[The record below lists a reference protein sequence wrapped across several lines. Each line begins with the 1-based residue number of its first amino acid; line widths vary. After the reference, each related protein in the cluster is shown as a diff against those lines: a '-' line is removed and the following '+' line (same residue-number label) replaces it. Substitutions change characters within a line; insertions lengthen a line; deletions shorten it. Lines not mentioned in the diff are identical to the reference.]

1 MKVCEMARAFARL
14 FFDTDIRCSTHD
26 NTFTDKQKGILDQG
40 KSRRATYLCILG
52 ECTPTGGSR

>member
-26 NTFTDKQKGILDQG
+26 NTFTDTKKGSYTKANHD
-40 KSRRATYLCILG
+40 
-52 ECTPTGGSR
+52 